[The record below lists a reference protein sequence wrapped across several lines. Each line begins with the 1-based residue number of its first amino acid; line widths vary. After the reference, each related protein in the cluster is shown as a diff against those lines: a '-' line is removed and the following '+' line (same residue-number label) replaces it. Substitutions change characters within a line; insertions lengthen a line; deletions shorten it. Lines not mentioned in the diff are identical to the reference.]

1 MDCRVHQTSLSMGFS
16 RREYWSGLP
25 FPPPVDLPNLG
36 IKTESPLDPVLAG
49 RFFTTEATRELYT
62 HTHTHTHPHI
72 LFKDM
77 ELNELMLDEL
87 NVGGKTGRA
96 KIVASDTVA
105 LRRLKEGEEP
115 AGAG

>member
-1 MDCRVHQTSLSMGFS
+1 
-16 RREYWSGLP
+16 
-25 FPPPVDLPNLG
+25 
-36 IKTESPLDPVLAG
+36 
-49 RFFTTEATRELYT
+49 
-62 HTHTHTHPHI
+62 
-72 LFKDM
+72 M

-105 LRRLKEGEEP
+105 LRRLKEGEEL